1 MSRRAPEIVDVVEP
15 PPPSAGARV
24 AAPVDDEAPVLSAER
39 LRAFGWSVLLYVVS
53 IAVALAVAAVIVL
66 LTHGSP
72 HKVFSAL
79 YKGSF
84 ASWGSFG
91 YTLDY
96 TAPLLMVAVGTI
108 VAVRAGYFNI
118 GQEGQ
123 VAIGAMCAGF
133 VALKVHPASWWVLVL
148 ALLAGAAGGALWAGI
163 AALLKFWRGVDVVI
177 SSLLLIYVALSGVLP
192 YTLHY
197 PSLLRESTAG
207 AQLDESAQLPGRV
220 QLPRIGTYPHF
231 NIGAGLLLALALALV
246 IAIVMTR
253 TRWGFA
259 FRMLGHNPSAARRA
273 GISAAVL
280 GSVAL
285 LISGACAGF
294 AGAVVLTGQQYR
306 LTPVISNNIGWT
318 GLLVALVARN
328 NAAVSIVVALFFGAL
343 QAGSGFVE
351 TTGVP
356 TDIVNIIIALLV
368 LAAVFPPAWQQFRA
382 SRPARA
388 RPKPASAMP
397 ADAAVAS

>member
-1 MSRRAPEIVDVVEP
+1 VSRRAPDIVDLVEP
-15 PPPSAGARV
+15 PPPAGDASAVDADL
-24 AAPVDDEAPVLSAER
+24 DDEPRVPRADR
-39 LRAFGWSVLLYVVS
+39 LRAIGYSVFLYVAS
-53 IAVALAVAAVIVL
+53 ITVALGIASIIVL

-72 HKVFSAL
+72 HAVFSAL

-96 TAPLLMVAVGTI
+96 AAPLLMVAVGTI
-108 VAVRAGYFNI
+108 VAVRAGFFNI

-123 VAIGAMCAGF
+123 LAIGAMCAGF

-148 ALLAGAAGGALWAGI
+148 ALLAGAAGGAVWAGI
-163 AALLKFWRGVDVVI
+163 AALLKFWRGIDVVI
-177 SSLLLIYVALSGVLP
+177 SSLLLIYIALSGVLP
-192 YTLHY
+192 YTLHSS
-197 PSLLRESTAG
+197 SLLRESTAG

-220 QLPRIGTYPHF
+220 QLAHIGSYPHF
-231 NIGAGLLLALALALV
+231 NIGIGMILALVLALV

-259 FRMLGHNPSAARRA
+259 FRMLGHNPTAARRA
-273 GISAAVL
+273 GISAVVL

-285 LISGACAGF
+285 MISGATAGF

-328 NAAVSIVVALFFGAL
+328 NAAVAIAVSLFFGGLA
-343 QAGSGFVE
+343 AGGGFVQS
-351 TTGVP
+351 TGVP
-356 TDIVNIIIALLV
+356 GDIVNIIVALLV

-382 SRPARA
+382 SRRTRLQSASPPRTDAVVPA
-388 RPKPASAMP
+388 
-397 ADAAVAS
+397 